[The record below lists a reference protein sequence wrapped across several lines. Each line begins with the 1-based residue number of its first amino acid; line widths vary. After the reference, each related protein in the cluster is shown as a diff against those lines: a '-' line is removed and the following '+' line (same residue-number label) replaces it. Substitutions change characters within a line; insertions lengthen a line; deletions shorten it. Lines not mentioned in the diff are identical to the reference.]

1 MLAVGVEGNTL
12 PECGSRSLQPIG
24 VKRLTLGTNR
34 KGGAIWFK
42 GGESSDRAVSID
54 ISHGA
59 VFVALSN
66 TDMLT
71 NLKENKSCKPIIMF

>member
-12 PECGSRSLQPIG
+12 PDVDREVYRRLG
-24 VKRLTLGTNR
+24 VKRLTLGTKR

-42 GGESSDRAVSID
+42 GEESSDRAVSID

-59 VFVALSN
+59 VSLRCQ
-66 TDMLT
+66 TLT
-71 NLKENKSCKPIIMF
+71 CSQA